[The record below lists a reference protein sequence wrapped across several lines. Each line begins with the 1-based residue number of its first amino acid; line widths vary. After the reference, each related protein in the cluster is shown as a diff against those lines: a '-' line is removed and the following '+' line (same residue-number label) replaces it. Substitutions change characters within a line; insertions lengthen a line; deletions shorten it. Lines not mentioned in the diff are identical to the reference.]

1 MSEEVSL
8 KELLGEAVRET
19 KEQTKDDDGGISMK
33 DIMQIIKAVRE
44 LQQPQAQANPPA
56 QPKGGKSPEEKAN
69 IIWNYM
75 VEVINQL
82 AKMYPDMT
90 VKEVAEKLPELEHVA
105 KPQLQNVAK
114 SL

>member
-19 KEQTKDDDGGISMK
+19 KESKKDDDGGLTMK
-33 DIMQIIKAVRE
+33 DILQIIKAIRE
-44 LQQPQAQANPPA
+44 LQQPQAQATPPA

-69 IIWNYM
+69 IIWNYII
-75 VEVINQL
+75 EVINQL
-82 AKMYPDMT
+82 AKTYPDMT
-90 VKEVAEKLPELEHVA
+90 IKEVVERMPQVESIA
-105 KPQLQNVAK
+105 KPKLVEIAK